1 MRLNKMQE
9 DNKLI
14 KNNKKG
20 YQPIIKKK
28 KKKEIKIKGNYY
40 PKGENQLFN

>member
-1 MRLNKMQE
+1 MISE

-14 KNNKKG
+14 RTKKTG
-20 YQPIIKKK
+20 YKPIIKKK